1 MANNLNT
8 QQEYSE
14 SRRIIRQAQRDDQ
27 LVLFVGA
34 GVSINSG
41 MSSWENLTQKY
52 EFLIGFSTK
61 LYWTS
66 NV

>member
-41 MSSWENLTQKY
+41 MPSWGKP
-52 EFLIGFSTK
+52 
-61 LYWTS
+61 
-66 NV
+66 